1 MEILKLYITM
11 ATITKEKS
19 KEITKV
25 DGGHIIIVTDKSIVE
40 YLSRIKYMVMVDTIF
55 YQELSMREIGVVV

>member
-40 YLSRIKYMVMVDTIF
+40 YLSRIKYMVMVDIIF
-55 YQELSMREIGVVV
+55 YRELSMREIGVVV